1 MRLKAILITLGV
13 MFACIGIFYGWQG
26 LKTAMFTQ
34 NPQYEIKKLDISKS
48 NAVKEQ
54 EVIKFT
60 GISEGVNLFSFSAAE
75 KRRKLL
81 ESVPNLSDVRIV
93 KTLPD
98 KVKIAMTDRL
108 PVLRLGDTD
117 FAADKDGTVMTLDWE
132 QKWAFLPKLFDS
144 SRKQNPVPGQKLEGK
159 AAQALAIAN
168 VYNEMDGISF
178 KLNGILV
185 DARFYVILQ
194 TAEGR
199 REIRLVW
206 EELTSRGAMRKATSD
221 SKTHVQRSLP
231 RATPYAKP
239 SKWLRKRWRAKKPQG
254 SFASTSCSQQ
264 RKFTENNNGIKT
276 NSSNRNRHHANRR
289 DARFIL
295 RQGRWIDR
303 NRGCLR
309 RENLRNPQERG
320 AFGPVGRDNR
330 RRGAKHTL

>member
-26 LKTAMFTQ
+26 LKAAMFTQ

-194 TAEGR
+194 TSEGR

-206 EELTSRGAMRKATSD
+206 EELTSLGAMRKATSD
-221 SKTHVQRSLP
+221 SKTHAGPEEL
-231 RATPYAKP
+231 
-239 SKWLRKRWRAKKPQG
+239 
-254 SFASTSCSQQ
+254 TS
-264 RKFTENNNGIKT
+264 
-276 NSSNRNRHHANRR
+276 
-289 DARFIL
+289 
-295 RQGRWIDR
+295 
-303 NRGCLR
+303 
-309 RENLRNPQERG
+309 REAIRG
-320 AFGPVGRDNR
+320 ALEMASEAMARKEAAGLICLDVMLSTKKVYG
-330 RRGAKHTL
+330 K